1 MLSSPHPHTQ
11 RWGVLNTWTVLDFGQ
26 GELGYARH
34 NYSPLPGGSLQRRWP
49 AQSFCF
55 PHICNPLLWEQHFW
69 PCHLP
74 VLVCSHLSLKFR
86 PQENGLWVQ
95 ELWTLPQGPAAI
107 APQLC
112 HPEIHPSGSAGANHR
127 CSFTMSL
134 VLLLCGC
141 YECVTVRFCEQ
152 IPLSALLKEPMQ
164 DSQKKA
170 FAGFVHL
177 ETFL

>member
-1 MLSSPHPHTQ
+1 
-11 RWGVLNTWTVLDFGQ
+11 
-26 GELGYARH
+26 
-34 NYSPLPGGSLQRRWP
+34 
-49 AQSFCF
+49 
-55 PHICNPLLWEQHFW
+55 
-69 PCHLP
+69 
-74 VLVCSHLSLKFR
+74 
-86 PQENGLWVQ
+86 
-95 ELWTLPQGPAAI
+95 
-107 APQLC
+107 
-112 HPEIHPSGSAGANHR
+112 
-127 CSFTMSL
+127 MSL